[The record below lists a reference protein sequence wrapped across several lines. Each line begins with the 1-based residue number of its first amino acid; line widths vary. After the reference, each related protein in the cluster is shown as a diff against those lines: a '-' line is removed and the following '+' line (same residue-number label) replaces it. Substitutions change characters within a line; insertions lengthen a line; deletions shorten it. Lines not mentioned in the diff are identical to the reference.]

1 MHWNNILAISTQ
13 HSLFI
18 VSTIALFILSAC
30 STGNEQLT
38 LVAQNEVANT
48 EISNIRSTA
57 TVSRARLQTTLDYAS
72 TRVVDIE
79 QQGLFMRATLVALGT
94 DSVFLNSNL
103 PLSGNF
109 PTFTPQPT
117 SPINVAISPA
127 PQPLVTEDVNVD
139 GTRVQITLEAT
150 EASNQQPRM
159 ENIVLASGVNDN
171 DCARDTNPRLT
182 PNSTEIYVVAT
193 AYNIPAGANITS
205 TWQSNGTEVAF
216 FSFQTETI
224 IDGSCI
230 WFFIDQ
236 TDAEF
241 VPGIWSVEL
250 RINDVSA
257 SQPLP
262 FQISES

>member
-1 MHWNNILAISTQ
+1 MHWNKILAISTQ

-18 VSTIALFILSAC
+18 ASSIALFILSAC
-30 STGNEQLT
+30 GTGNEQLT
-38 LVAQNEVANT
+38 LVIQNEVAST

-57 TVSRARLQTTLDYAS
+57 TVSRARLQTTLDYAE
-72 TRVVDIE
+72 TRVVDVE
-79 QQGLFMRATLVALGT
+79 QQGLFMRATLIALGT

-103 PLSGNF
+103 PVSGNF

-117 SPINVAISPA
+117 SPVNVPITPG
-127 PQPLVTEDVNVD
+127 PQPIVTEEVSVD
-139 GTRVQITLEAT
+139 GTRVQVTLEAT
-150 EASNQQPRM
+150 EASNQQSRM

-171 DCARDTNPRLT
+171 DCARDTNPRFT
-182 PNSTEIYVVAT
+182 PSSTEIYVVAT
-193 AYNIPAGANITS
+193 AYDIPAGTNITS
-205 TWQSNGTEVAF
+205 TWQNNGTEVAV

-224 IDGSCI
+224 IDGNCI

-241 VPGIWSVEL
+241 VPGTWSVEL
-250 RINDVSA
+250 LINDVSA
-257 SQPLP
+257 SPPLP